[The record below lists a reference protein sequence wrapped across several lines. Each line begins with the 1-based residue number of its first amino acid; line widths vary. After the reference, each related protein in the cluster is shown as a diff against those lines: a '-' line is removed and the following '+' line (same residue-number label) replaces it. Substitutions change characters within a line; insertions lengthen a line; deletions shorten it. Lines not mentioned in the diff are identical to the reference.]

1 MIVGRL
7 WRCSRFYVLLG
18 IVLLGEAL
26 ALHFMCVGMRE
37 VFSDRLVVVAF
48 GFLVVASGIGLLE
61 VLGVFLDGFF
71 DAEWERKYS
80 DIFSLEI

>member
-1 MIVGRL
+1 
-7 WRCSRFYVLLG
+7 VLLG

-26 ALHFMCVGMRE
+26 TLHFMCVGMRE
-37 VFSDRLVVVAF
+37 VFGNRLVIVAF
-48 GFLVVASGIGLLE
+48 GFLVVASSIGLLE